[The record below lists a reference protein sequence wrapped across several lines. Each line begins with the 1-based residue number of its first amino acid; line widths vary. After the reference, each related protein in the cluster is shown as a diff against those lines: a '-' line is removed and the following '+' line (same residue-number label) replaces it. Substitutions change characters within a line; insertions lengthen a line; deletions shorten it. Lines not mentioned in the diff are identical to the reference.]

1 MIKKLCIL
9 LALITAMLPASAQQA
24 VGSWTFYPS
33 FSTVSKIIESKERV
47 YFLSSGSLFYFD
59 KDTEERGQLNAS
71 NGLNDVSISDIFY
84 NPVANYL
91 LVCYSTGNMDK
102 IHDNGKIV
110 NLPDIANAIMTT
122 TPSVKDVAFGKD
134 CFYVLTNFGLVN
146 YDDNSNEVRATA
158 YTTDIQSVMVIGDHV
173 VANIENQLRF
183 APTSERVTNIDKL
196 KVYDSYTNAIA
207 KPKMLGTTS
216 DTGYFA
222 DGVASGYSVWRMTIN
237 FDTQAFTFGK
247 ITDPATARPV
257 TGITDMRGNSDGS
270 ASFYT
275 ADAIYRVAADG
286 TTTRI
291 GIPASLKGQLAS
303 ADAGASSVWT
313 ANSSGVA
320 EFDLTGPEP
329 VVLHD
334 RFTGSELTLADIRHL
349 SIGNDNSITASH
361 RAIDQ
366 LISHSVLSQPARVV
380 IIENGKIKDVTPQS
394 ACPWGNLSIQRTLK
408 IPGSDDSYYIAT
420 WGQGLC
426 RIDNGQWTARYN
438 YPWTNQNGPAQL
450 QYVADIDFDGK
461 GNLWIVHSNTGL
473 YCVSAESIAK
483 DPATFTVADVQKIV
497 PGYNGATHQERSSRV
512 FAGKKSNIVVMA
524 KCYWTPT
531 LTFVDTKGTSS
542 VTDDVWQ
549 TVETVYDQ
557 DNNAPECVWS
567 SFAEDNDGNIW
578 GGGDGVVF
586 NFGKPQVEKLGSSE
600 KFTRI
605 KIPRNDGTN
614 LADYLADGAQVYDMA
629 FDAANN
635 KWLATS
641 SGAIQVNAAN
651 DRILEQFTKDNSPLP
666 YTRVTAV
673 ACDPNTSSV
682 WFGVENGLME
692 YSSTT
697 SPGNDDYSEVYAYP
711 NPVRPEYSGWIT
723 VKGLMNDSLV
733 KIADAAGNVVAQGRS
748 NGGMFVWD
756 GANTA
761 GERVP
766 SGVYYVFASQNATG
780 SSSGAVTKILIVN

>member
-1 MIKKLCIL
+1 M
-9 LALITAMLPASAQQA
+9 
-24 VGSWTFYPS
+24 
-33 FSTVSKIIESKERV
+33 
-47 YFLSSGSLFYFD
+47 
-59 KDTEERGQLNAS
+59 
-71 NGLNDVSISDIFY
+71 
-84 NPVANYL
+84 
-91 LVCYSTGNMDK
+91 
-102 IHDNGKIV
+102 
-110 NLPDIANAIMTT
+110 
-122 TPSVKDVAFGKD
+122 
-134 CFYVLTNFGLVN
+134 
-146 YDDNSNEVRATA
+146 
-158 YTTDIQSVMVIGDHV
+158 
-173 VANIENQLRF
+173 
-183 APTSERVTNIDKL
+183 
-196 KVYDSYTNAIA
+196 
-207 KPKMLGTTS
+207 
-216 DTGYFA
+216 
-222 DGVASGYSVWRMTIN
+222 
-237 FDTQAFTFGK
+237 
-247 ITDPATARPV
+247 
-257 TGITDMRGNSDGS
+257 
-270 ASFYT
+270 
-275 ADAIYRVAADG
+275 
-286 TTTRI
+286 
-291 GIPASLKGQLAS
+291 
-303 ADAGASSVWT
+303 
-313 ANSSGVA
+313 A

-334 RFTGSELTLADIRHL
+334 RFAGSELTLADIRHL

-366 LISHSVLSQPARVV
+366 LISHSVLSQPTRIVV
-380 IIENGKIKDVTPQS
+380 IENGKIKDVTPQS

-408 IPGSDDSYYIAT
+408 IPGTDDSYYIAT

>member
-1 MIKKLCIL
+1 M
-9 LALITAMLPASAQQA
+9 
-24 VGSWTFYPS
+24 
-33 FSTVSKIIESKERV
+33 
-47 YFLSSGSLFYFD
+47 
-59 KDTEERGQLNAS
+59 
-71 NGLNDVSISDIFY
+71 
-84 NPVANYL
+84 
-91 LVCYSTGNMDK
+91 
-102 IHDNGKIV
+102 
-110 NLPDIANAIMTT
+110 
-122 TPSVKDVAFGKD
+122 AFGKD

-146 YDDNSNEVRATA
+146 YDDNRNEVRATA

-329 VVLHD
+329 MVLHD

-380 IIENGKIKDVTPQS
+380 VIENGKIKDVTPQS

-408 IPGSDDSYYIAT
+408 IPGTDDSYYIAT

-438 YPWTNQNGPAQL
+438 YPWTNQSGPAQL

>member
-146 YDDNSNEVRATA
+146 YDDNRNEVRATA

-334 RFTGSELTLADIRHL
+334 RFAGSELTLADIRHL

-366 LISHSVLSQPARVV
+366 LISHSVLSQPTRIVV
-380 IIENGKIKDVTPQS
+380 IENGKIKDVTPQS

-531 LTFVDTKGTSS
+531 LIFVDSKGTSS
-542 VTDDVWQ
+542 GTDDVWHA
-549 TVETVYDQ
+549 VVTVYDQ